1 MLRKTCIVSFVFLRS
16 QMRHLVP
23 WTLTL
28 AVPIVLFAVTYGLQ
42 APASPESG
50 AEVAMFFESYVV
62 VTGILNNLILR
73 WAQIR
78 ESGVLVQM
86 SYMCGAWYE
95 PLFAA
100 VLAGTIQTSV
110 SGAIFVIFCSAT
122 GYCSGLDAVLL
133 IGATMWLVALLSC
146 VAVLFL
152 IPRCSITTIS
162 VWGSM
167 LLLAMW
173 CTAGGFGGGAG
184 MNAILTVCN
193 PMSYALQTYATA
205 YMGTHG
211 MTIPIASI
219 AALVLGALLY
229 CVIGGT
235 AARFVNSRMLPTQ

>member
-1 MLRKTCIVSFVFLRS
+1 MMRKVYTLSFVFLRS

-28 AVPIVLFAVTYGLQ
+28 AVPIVLFAVTYGLR
-42 APASPESG
+42 APVSPESG
-50 AEVAMFFESYVV
+50 AEVAMLFESYVV

-78 ESGVLVQM
+78 ESGVLVQV
-86 SYMCGAWYE
+86 SYMCGARYE

-100 VLAGTIQTSV
+100 VLAGAAQTSA
-110 SGAIFVIFCSAT
+110 SGAIFAIFCSAT

-152 IPRCSITTIS
+152 IPRFSITTIS

-173 CTAGGFGGGAG
+173 CTAGG
-184 MNAILTVCN
+184 CN
-193 PMSYALQTYATA
+193 PMRYALQTYAMA
-205 YMGTHG
+205 YMGTRD

-229 CVIGGT
+229 LVIGGI

>member
-1 MLRKTCIVSFVFLRS
+1 MMRKVYTLSFVFLRS

-28 AVPIVLFAVTYGLQ
+28 AVPIVLFAVTYGLR
-42 APASPESG
+42 APVSPESG
-50 AEVAMFFESYVV
+50 AEVAMLFESYVV

-78 ESGVLVQM
+78 ESGILAQM
-86 SYMCGAWYE
+86 SYLCGARYE

-100 VLAGTIQTSV
+100 VLAGAAQTSA
-110 SGAIFVIFCSAT
+110 SGAIFAIFCSAT

-152 IPRCSITTIS
+152 IPRFSITTIS

-173 CTAGGFGGGAG
+173 CTAGGFGGGSG
-184 MNAILTVCN
+184 MNAILIVCN
-193 PMSYALQTYATA
+193 PMRYALQTYAMA
-205 YMGTHG
+205 YMGTRDT
-211 MTIPIASI
+211 TIPIASI

-229 CVIGGT
+229 LVIGGI

>member
-1 MLRKTCIVSFVFLRS
+1 MLRKTCIVSCVFLRS

-28 AVPIVLFAVTYGLQ
+28 AVPIVLFAVSYGLR
-42 APASPESG
+42 APVSPESG

-78 ESGVLVQM
+78 ESGVLAQV
-86 SYMCGAWYE
+86 SYMCGARYE
-95 PLFAA
+95 PLLAA
-100 VLAGTIQTSV
+100 VLASAVHTLA
-110 SGAIFVIFCSAT
+110 SGAIFAIFCSAT
-122 GYCSGLDAVLL
+122 GYCSGLDTVLL
-133 IGATMWLVALLSC
+133 IGVTIWIVSLLSC

-152 IPRCSITTIS
+152 IPRLSITTIS

-173 CTAGGFGGGAG
+173 CTAGGFGGGSG

-193 PMSYALQTYATA
+193 PMRYALQTYATA
-205 YMGTHG
+205 YMGTHD

-229 CVIGGT
+229 CVIGGI
-235 AARFVNSRMLPTQ
+235 AARSVNSRMLPTQ